1 MGGLTSAARTR
12 ADVDVSAVVPFA
24 GEAIVRGWVRAPAV
38 VDPARRTTAL
48 VCFPGGSCTTG
59 YFDLDVPGHA
69 GYSMADFFVDRGM
82 VVAAFDHLGIG
93 DSSAVDDIFAIT
105 PWIAAEA
112 DDVATCVVLDGLRA
126 GTLLAGLPPLPNLF
140 AVGVGHSMG
149 GMLSTVQQA
158 RHRTFDALIGLG
170 HGGDG
175 LPSFLTADELA
186 LADRPL
192 RETAPSIVECARVRF
207 ATPTAI
213 DNKRAEPNSFF
224 APDVPIAVK
233 AAFADQRTQLLYTC
247 GLTSM
252 IPGSTDEEKAA
263 IDVPVLLAYGDGDLT
278 RNFSGAFARYACAT
292 DATLFVLHDS
302 AHCHNQATTRA
313 VLWDRMDRWLR
324 SVTDDGGPP

>member
-12 ADVDVSAVVPFA
+12 VDVDVSAVVPF
-24 GEAIVRGWVRAPAV
+24 GGDAIVRGWVRAPGAL
-38 VDPARRTTAL
+38 DPTRRTVVLA
-48 VCFPGGSCTTG
+48 CFPGGSCTTG

-69 GYSMADFFVDRGM
+69 GYSMADYFVDRGV

-93 DSSAVDDIFAIT
+93 DSGAVEDIFAIT

-112 DDVATCVVLDGLRA
+112 DDVATRAVLDGLRA
-126 GTLLAGLPPLPNLF
+126 GTLVPGLAPLPDLF
-140 AVGVGHSMG
+140 AIGVGHSMG

-175 LPSFLTADELA
+175 LPGFLTADELA

-192 RETAPSIVECARVRF
+192 SETASSLVECARVRF
-207 ATPTAI
+207 AAPTAI

-224 APDVPIAVK
+224 APDVPVDVK
-233 AAFADQRTQLLYTC
+233 EAFARQRTQLLYTC

-252 IPGSTDEEKAA
+252 IPGSTDAEKAVV
-263 IDVPVLLAYGDGDLT
+263 DVPLLLAYGDGDLT
-278 RNFSGAFARYACAT
+278 HNFSGAFARYACAS
-292 DATLFVLHDS
+292 DATLFVLRDS

-313 VLWDRMDRWLR
+313 VLWNRMDRWVR
-324 SVTDDGGPP
+324 SIVDT

>member
-1 MGGLTSAARTR
+1 MGGLTESART
-12 ADVDVSAVVPFA
+12 AVDVDVSSVVPFGGDA
-24 GEAIVRGWVRAPAV
+24 RVRGWVRAPVA
-38 VDPARRTTAL
+38 VDPVRRPIVL
-48 VCFPGGSCTTG
+48 VCFPGGSCSTG
-59 YFDLDVPGHA
+59 YFDLDVPEHP
-69 GYSMADFFVDRGM
+69 GYSMADFFADRGV

-93 DSSAVDDIFAIT
+93 ASSAVDDIFAIT
-105 PWIAAEA
+105 PWVAAEA
-112 DDVATCVVLDGLRA
+112 DDVATRVVLDGLRA
-126 GTLLAGLPPLPNLF
+126 GTLLPGLAAMPDLY

-158 RHRTFDALIGLG
+158 RHHTFDALIGLG

-175 LPSFLTADELA
+175 LPSFLTPKELA

-192 RETAPSIVECARVRF
+192 AETASAIADCARVRF

-224 APDVPIAVK
+224 APDVPLAVK
-233 AAFADQRTQLLYTC
+233 AAFSRQRAQLLYTC

-252 IPGSTDEEKAA
+252 IPGSTDAEKAA

-278 RNFSGAFARYACAT
+278 RNFTGAFARYANAT

-302 AHCHNQATTRA
+302 AHCHNQAATRA
-313 VLWDRMDRWLR
+313 VLWDRMDRWVR
-324 SVTDDGGPP
+324 SVADA

>member
-1 MGGLTSAARTR
+1 MGGLTPAARTR
-12 ADVDVSAVVPFA
+12 VEVDVSAVVPFDGDA
-24 GEAIVRGWVRAPAV
+24 VVRGWVRAPAEIGAASRPV
-38 VDPARRTTAL
+38 VL

-69 GYSMADFFVDRGM
+69 GYSMAEFFVDRG
-82 VVAAFDHLGIG
+82 VIVAAFDHLGIG
-93 DSSAVDDIFAIT
+93 DSGTVDDIFAIT

-112 DDVATCVVLDGLRA
+112 DDIATRVVLDGLRG
-126 GTLLAGLPPLPNLF
+126 GTLAPGLPPLPDLF
-140 AVGVGHSMG
+140 AIGVGHSMG

-158 RHRTFDALIGLG
+158 RHRTYDALIGLG

-175 LPSFLTADELA
+175 LPGFLTPDELA

-192 RETAPSIVECARVRF
+192 ADTASSIAECARTRF

-224 APDVPIAVK
+224 APDVPSAVK
-233 AAFADQRTQLLYTC
+233 AAFAEQRTQLLYTC

-252 IPGSTDEEKAA
+252 IPGSTDAEKAA
-263 IDVPVLLAYGDGDLT
+263 VDVPLLLAYGDGDLT
-278 RNFSGAFARYACAT
+278 RNFTGAFARYERAS
-292 DATLFVLHDS
+292 DATLFVLRDS

-313 VLWDRMDRWLR
+313 VLWDRMDRWIR
-324 SVTDDGGPP
+324 SVVAT

>member
-1 MGGLTSAARTR
+1 VGGLTSAARTR
-12 ADVDVSAVVPFA
+12 VDVDVDVVVPFS
-24 GEAIVRGWVRAPAV
+24 GEAVVRGWVRAPAAA
-38 VDPARRTTAL
+38 DPARRLVVL

-69 GYSMADFFVDRGM
+69 GYSMAEYFVDRGV

-112 DDVATCVVLDGLRA
+112 DDVATRVVLDGLRA
-126 GTLLAGLPPLPNLF
+126 GTLVPGLGPRPDLF
-140 AVGVGHSMG
+140 AIGVGHSMG

-175 LPSFLTADELA
+175 LPGFLTPEELA

-192 RETAPSIVECARVRF
+192 ADTASEIAQCARVRF

-224 APDVPIAVK
+224 APDVPTAVK
-233 AAFADQRTQLLYTC
+233 AAFSRQRTQLLYTC

-252 IPGSTDEEKAA
+252 IPGSTDAEKATV
-263 IDVPVLLAYGDGDLT
+263 DVPLLLAYGDGDLT
-278 RNFSGAFARYACAT
+278 RNFSGAFARYACAS

-313 VLWDRMDRWLR
+313 VLWDRMDRWVR
-324 SVTDDGGPP
+324 SIVDE

>member
-1 MGGLTSAARTR
+1 VGGLTPAARTDV
-12 ADVDVSAVVPFA
+12 AVDVSAVVPFG
-24 GEAIVRGWVRAPAV
+24 GEAVVRGWVRAPAA
-38 VDPARRTTAL
+38 VDPDARPVVL
-48 VCFPGGSCTTG
+48 VCFPGGSCSTG
-59 YFDLDVPGHA
+59 YFDLEVPGHA
-69 GYSMADFFVDRGM
+69 GYSMADYFVDRGV

-93 DSSAVDDIFAIT
+93 ESSAVDDIFAVT
-105 PWIAAEA
+105 PWVAAEA
-112 DDVATCVVLDGLRA
+112 DDVATRVVLDGLRT
-126 GTLLAGLPPLPNLF
+126 GTLVPGLPPRPDLY

-175 LPSFLTADELA
+175 LPGFLTPDELA

-192 RETAPSIVECARVRF
+192 ADTAASIAECARVRF

-213 DNKRAEPNSFF
+213 DNRRAEPNSFF
-224 APDVPIAVK
+224 APDVPRAVK
-233 AAFADQRTQLLYTC
+233 AAFSRQRTQLLYTC

-252 IPGSTDEEKAA
+252 IPGSTDAEKAA
-263 IDVPVLLAYGDGDLT
+263 VDVPLLLAYGDGDLT
-278 RNFSGAFARYACAT
+278 HNFTGAFARYANAT

-313 VLWDRMDRWLR
+313 VLWDRMARWVR
-324 SVTDDGGPP
+324 SLADV